1 MQPTLHL
8 LLLGMTP
15 SYKVVLPSYPGRHK
29 LTIEL
34 NNQNRVANQSY
45 FLTKQSKFS
54 IQTIIIFT
62 GVTIFWGLPQVIC
75 SPEGLAG
82 TLVFTHLPLPRHIQ
96 YTPGAFVSWDVGK
109 RSPTNLSCFFY
120 HAGLQGGFL
129 GPWSSPL

>member
-15 SYKVVLPSYPGRHK
+15 SYKVVLPSYTGRHK

-45 FLTKQSKFS
+45 LLTKQSKFS

-62 GVTIFWGLPQVIC
+62 GVNIFWGLPQVIC

-82 TLVFTHLPLPRHIQ
+82 TLVSTHLPLPILI

-109 RSPTNLSCFFY
+109 RSPTNLSCFLPCRI
-120 HAGLQGGFL
+120 AGGFL
-129 GPWSSPL
+129 GPLSSPL